1 MFKFLSSFALMAAD
15 KMCCIRC
22 PLHGHPFGCQVALAY
37 LCPSQ
42 LSLRVGVEA
51 KVDDGQSLHAFVR
64 VLKV

>member
-1 MFKFLSSFALMAAD
+1 MAAD
-15 KMCCIRC
+15 KMCCIRR

-51 KVDDGQSLHAFVR
+51 KVDDGQSLHVFVG